1 MSRAGQSGFED
12 RIKRIK
18 KGGANT
24 MGEVH
29 IGPRDEVRSGKK
41 GRKSKP
47 SNTVRMKAKNT
58 KKVKLGEGSGSTLI
72 LLALVFGGLSMFVG
86 QAAAFHFFQEGGL
99 VPIAPPAA
107 LEPYMQ
113 YGPIAIGGTLAFL
126 FMWTFHL
133 SSIMRA
139 TALIGGCAAVFVY
152 HTELVAKVPGLYA
165 SFFTKEYVE
174 AVLTAV

>member
-1 MSRAGQSGFED
+1 MSRAGQSGFDD

-29 IGPRDEVRSGKK
+29 IGPRDEVRANKK
-41 GRKSKP
+41 GRNSKP

-58 KKVKLGEGSGSTLI
+58 KKVNVGEGSGSTLVI
-72 LLALVFGGLSMFVG
+72 LALIFGALSMFVG

-99 VPIAPPAA
+99 VPITPPDAA
-107 LEPYMQ
+107 LPYMQ
-113 YGPIAIGGTLAFL
+113 YAPIAIGGTLALL

-133 SSIMRA
+133 SSFMRV
-139 TALIGGCAAVFVY
+139 TALAGGCAAVFVY
-152 HTELVAKVPGLYA
+152 HTELVAKAPGLYA
-165 SFFTKEYVE
+165 SFFTKEYVT